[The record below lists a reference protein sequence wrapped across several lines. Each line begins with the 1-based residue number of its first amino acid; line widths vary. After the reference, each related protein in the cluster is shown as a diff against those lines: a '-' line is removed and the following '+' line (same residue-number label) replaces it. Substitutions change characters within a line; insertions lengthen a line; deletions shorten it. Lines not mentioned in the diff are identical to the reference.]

1 MAGIGFEL
9 KKIYRKEGI
18 ARSAVGIMYST
29 LVTIGPMVLVVGAI
43 MLMYL
48 LLGISDVNYADREL
62 LSTTIL
68 YTFTFSIILTSPF
81 NVVLSRFLA
90 DKFYLN
96 QYDGI
101 LNSFYLGVTVCG
113 GMASL
118 AFMPVGYSLHVNGGV
133 ELSFLYAAYVQWI
146 SLVILFFSITYLHAT
161 KDYKMIS
168 FFFLL
173 GMATSIVMGMTFH
186 FGWGLEVIYAIL
198 YGLAAGFFVTSVC
211 CYTYIRRY
219 FSKTSGSYGDS
230 MKYFG
235 TYKKLLMANLFY
247 MLGLYIHNFVF
258 WTVPG
263 RSITAN
269 TLYSNQ
275 AYDMATYLAMFT
287 NISAMVSFTVVVET
301 KFHTTYKEYMEAV
314 LGGTYK
320 MIMKSK
326 KAMFRT
332 LSQQIGQIFGT
343 QIAITSVLYILIAT
357 FGPKIGIDSVTMAIY
372 PILVVAFLG
381 IFMMYGNLVYLYYFA
396 DMNGAVWTGVIFA
409 VVTFVGTLFSKNL
422 MPNFWGLGAFFGML
436 AGWTFS
442 FFRIRWIERNID
454 AYIFCDYK
462 VIDTMKS
469 SNKGKVVYT
478 NRNRNGNST
487 K

>member
-18 ARSAVGIMYST
+18 ARSAVGVVYST
-29 LVTIGPMVLVVGAI
+29 LVTIGPMILVIGTI
-43 MLMYL
+43 MLMNI
-48 LLGISDVNYADREL
+48 LLGISNVNYADREL

-68 YTFTFSIILTSPF
+68 YTFTFSIIVTSPF
-81 NVVLSRFLA
+81 NVVLSRYLA
-90 DKFYLN
+90 DKFYLEE
-96 QYDGI
+96 YEGI
-101 LNSFYLGVTVCG
+101 LNSYYLGVVLSG
-113 GMASL
+113 GFASVV
-118 AFMPVGYSLHVNGGV
+118 FMPIAWSLHVRGGV
-133 ELSFLYAAYVQWI
+133 DMSFIIATYVQWI

-161 KDYKMIS
+161 KDYKMIA

-173 GMATSIVMGMTFH
+173 GMVSSILL
-186 FGWGLEVIYAIL
+186 GLMCHYIWAIDVIYAII
-198 YGLAAGFFVTSVC
+198 YGMAAGFFITALC
-211 CYTYIRRY
+211 CYIYIKRY
-219 FSKTSGSYGDS
+219 FHNTEGSYVES
-230 MKYFG
+230 LKYFLS
-235 TYKKLLMANLFY
+235 YKRLLIANLLY
-247 MLGLYIHNFVF
+247 ILGLYIHNFVF

-263 RSITAN
+263 RSVTAN

-301 KFHTTYKEYMEAV
+301 KFHTTYKDYMEAV
-314 LGGTYK
+314 IGGTYR
-320 MIMKSK
+320 MIIKNKKS
-326 KAMFRT
+326 MFRT

-357 FGPKIGIDSVTMAIY
+357 FGSRMGIDSVAMAIY

-396 DMNGAVWTGVIFA
+396 DMTGAAWTGTIFF
-409 VVTFVGTLFSKNL
+409 VVTFIATLFSKDM
-422 MPNFWGLGAFFGML
+422 MPNFWGLGAFIGML

-442 FFRIRWIERNID
+442 FFRIRWIERNFD

-469 SNKGKVVYT
+469 SNKGKVVYS
-478 NRNRNGNST
+478 NRNGNGT
-487 K
+487 R